1 MQSKWNPRLAGLAI
15 ALSTGLAF
23 AAPPQAIPQPEPVRR
38 VEPPVPAALAD
49 FDAYVDNVR
58 ETFDVPGI
66 AVAIVKG
73 DQVVLERGYG
83 LRDRESGAP
92 VDAHT
97 LFAIASNTK
106 AFTAASLQMLAAD
119 GKLGMDDRV
128 IDHLPWFRMSDPY
141 ITHEMRIRDLL
152 AHRSGLSLGAGD
164 LLYWP
169 TTSYSNREVAERLKD
184 VPITGGFR
192 AQYAYDNILFG
203 VAQLVVEAASGMPY
217 DRFLQQR
224 IFDPLGM
231 DETRY
236 NSDHL
241 GGLANVATGYAKAD
255 FTDIVP
261 APRMTWSNVGGAG
274 GIYSSVHDLSKW
286 VRTQLAGGAIPA
298 SIGGEPGERLFDA
311 KAQREMWTM
320 LTPIP
325 VQPTKM
331 AEFEPIT
338 PNYQGYGEG
347 WNLADYRGHKLVWH
361 TGGWPGMVS
370 RITMLPEQGIGV
382 IVLTNAEL
390 GVAFNAVTMRALDA
404 MLGLPA
410 TDWTAAYAKARAKQE
425 GKADESWQKHLAARD
440 ADSRPSLPLQAY
452 AGTYS
457 DPWYGDVVITRDKGR
472 LRIRFAHTADLVGTL
487 THWQHDTFLV
497 RWDQRWLNADAFLTF
512 SLDPDGKIREARIV
526 PASELTDFSFDFQ
539 DLRLTPA
546 KQDDADEG

>member
-1 MQSKWNPRLAGLAI
+1 MHFKPASFAAAVALALAIGLAH
-15 ALSTGLAF
+15 
-23 AAPPQAIPQPEPVRR
+23 AAPPQSVVLPEPVRPL
-38 VEPPVPAALAD
+38 PPPLPAQLGD
-49 FDAYVDNVR
+49 FDAYVEGVR
-58 ETFDVPGI
+58 EAFDVPGI
-66 AVAIVKG
+66 AVAIVK
-73 DQVVLERGYG
+73 DDRVLLEKGWG
-83 LRDRESGAP
+83 VADRESGAP

-119 GKLGMDDRV
+119 GKLDMDDRV
-128 IDHLPWFRMSDPY
+128 VEHLPWFRMSDPY

-169 TTSYSNREVAERLKD
+169 TTTYTNREVAERLKD

-231 DETRY
+231 DETVY

-241 GGLANVATGYAKAD
+241 GDATNVATGYSKAD
-255 FTDIVP
+255 FKDIVP

-286 VRTQLAGGAIPA
+286 VRVQLAGGAIPA
-298 SIGGEPGERLFDA
+298 SIGGGDDARLFSE

-325 VQPTKM
+325 VRKPSLP
-331 AEFEPIT
+331 EFEPIT
-338 PNYQGYGEG
+338 PNFQGYGEG

-370 RITMLPEQGIGV
+370 RVTMLPEQGIGV
-382 IVLTNAEL
+382 IVLTNAES
-390 GVAFNAVTMRALDA
+390 GAAFNAVTMRALDA

-425 GKADESWQKHLAARD
+425 AKADESWQKHVAARN
-440 ADSRPSLPLQAY
+440 AKSTPSLALADY
-452 AGTYS
+452 AGTYR
-457 DPWYGDVVITRDKGR
+457 DPWYGDIVIRNEGGK
-472 LRIRFAHTADLVGTL
+472 LRIQFSRTADLAGTL
-487 THWQHDTFLV
+487 SHWQHDTFLI
-497 RWDQRWLNADAFLTF
+497 RWDQRAINGDAFLT
-512 SLDPDGKIREARIV
+512 SALDEEDNIREASQV
-526 PASELTDFSFDFQ
+526 PDSELTNFSIDFPEP
-539 DLRLTPA
+539 RLTPD
-546 KQDDADEG
+546 KSDDAG